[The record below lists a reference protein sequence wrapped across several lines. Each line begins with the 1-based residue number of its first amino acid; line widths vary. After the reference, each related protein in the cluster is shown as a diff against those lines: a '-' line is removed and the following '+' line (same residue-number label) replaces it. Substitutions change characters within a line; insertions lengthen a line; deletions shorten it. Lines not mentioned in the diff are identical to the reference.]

1 MLKITCT
8 KTNIVYLI
16 DSGSSCSIIPASK
29 LEKQNK
35 PEGQLFAANGTQI
48 LVYGSRRLT
57 IDLGLDRTYDYI
69 FIVADVQTAIIGSDF
84 LFSFDILVDLKG
96 QRLLNNHSMSRAKID
111 NVTHHIYYYNI
122 RF

>member
-8 KTNIVYLI
+8 RTNIVYLI

-35 PEGQLFAANGTQI
+35 PEGQLFAANCTEI

-84 LFSFDILVDLKG
+84 LFSFDILV
-96 QRLLNNHSMSRAKID
+96 
-111 NVTHHIYYYNI
+111 Y
-122 RF
+122 